1 VGIRPSPQLRVKRT
15 HEVLAPEIILDEVMA
30 GECQSLTSDRA
41 LSDSD
46 LLDGKPDVQVPC
58 DYLEHAR
65 SVEGRKASRR
75 RACIDRCPR
84 HRPLHRMRRPRLNC
98 TRASPGR
105 LKRRS
110 LLPRSRRRP
119 LLIRPG

>member
-1 VGIRPSPQLRVKRT
+1 VEIRPSPQLRVKRT
-15 HEVLAPEIILDEVMA
+15 HEVLAPEIILDEEVA

-41 LSDSD
+41 LSASD
-46 LLDGKPDVQVPC
+46 LLGGKPEVQVLC

-75 RACIDRCPR
+75 ACIDRCPR
-84 HRPLHRMRRPRLNC
+84 HRPLHRIRQPRLDC
-98 TRASPGR
+98 TCASRGR
-105 LKRRS
+105 LKQRS
-110 LLPRSRRRP
+110 LWPRSRRRP